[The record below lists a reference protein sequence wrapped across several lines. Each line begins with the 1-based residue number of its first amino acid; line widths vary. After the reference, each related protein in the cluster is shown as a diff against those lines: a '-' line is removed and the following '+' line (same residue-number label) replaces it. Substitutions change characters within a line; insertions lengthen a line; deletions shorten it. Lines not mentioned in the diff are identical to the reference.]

1 MVNSWASAPA
11 RAPRDSSAI
20 VPGAFCAFVTA
31 AAAVAFA
38 VAAVDDRYRSRTTV
52 YQ

>member
-31 AAAVAFA
+31 AAVAFA